1 MIEYK
6 FLARSPNGKKI
17 RGNIKLEN
25 DDNLENIMI
34 NHNYKLIK
42 YKKITNKKR
51 NLSSKKII
59 KNDLLSLCENLYLM
73 IKAGISLK
81 DALKLCADSTSKIS
95 LKKVIENI
103 VKEMEK
109 GKPLS
114 FILCNY
120 EDYFPLHFRT
130 MIQLSEVSG
139 NLKVVLEHL
148 ISYYKFEIKLKKKIM
163 TALFYPMLLL
173 VLSITIVIVVSI
185 IIIPTFITVFNQMNV
200 ELPIITKIIISMS
213 NFISDYFLLLIIAII
228 SFVIMMIFYFKT
240 PKGTFLF
247 DKLKVSIPI
256 VKNINLLIIASKFC
270 RCLKILIGCGIS
282 TINSLQT
289 TSNLIGNAYVKE
301 KFNFAIDEVKRGVD
315 ISSAIYTLNLFPII
329 LVETLKISEK
339 SGSLDYSLQVL
350 ADLFEEEEQ
359 NKLQKLTSFIEPIFI
374 LLIAG
379 FVVLLVVAIFVPLFS
394 MLDNIGGF

>member
-6 FLARSPNGKKI
+6 FLARSPNGKKV

-42 YKKITNKKR
+42 YKRINDKKIIFG
-51 NLSSKKII
+51 SEKII

-81 DALKLCADSTSKIS
+81 EALRLCADTTSKIP

-120 EDYFPLHFRT
+120 EEFFPIHFRT
-130 MIQLSEVSG
+130 MIQLSETSG
-139 NLKVVLEHL
+139 NLKEVLGHL
-148 ISYYKFEIKLKKKIM
+148 ISYYKFEIKLKKKIT
-163 TALFYPMLLL
+163 TALLYPMILL
-173 VLSITIVIVVSI
+173 VLSIIIIIVVSI
-185 IIIPTFITVFNQMNV
+185 IIIPTFISVFNQMNV
-200 ELPIITKIIISMS
+200 KLPIITKIIISMS
-213 NFISDYFLLLIIAII
+213 NFISRYFLLLIITII
-228 SFVIMMIFYFKT
+228 SFIIFIILYFKT
-240 PKGTFLF
+240 PKGAFLL
-247 DKLKVSIPI
+247 DKLKVSLPLI
-256 VKNINLLIIASKFC
+256 KKINLLIIASKFC
-270 RCLKILIGCGIS
+270 RCLKILIGSGIS

-329 LVETLKISEK
+329 LIETLKISEK

-359 NKLQKLTSFIEPIFI
+359 NKLQKLTTFIEPLFI